1 MKVIKLSKKSA
12 AVLVVFVVA
21 IIAFCLAN
29 VFAGMVGTYSL
40 NLFND
45 DNATELNTINNS
57 STNIEVN
64 THSSVSSSDS
74 PSEDVY
80 VSNQDN
86 HQQDTDNNKPSNPP
100 SEEDSTGDGDHSDS
114 NHLTSSSHNN

>member
-1 MKVIKLSKKSA
+1 MSKKSA

-40 NLFND
+40 NLFNN
-45 DNATELNTINNS
+45 DNATELNTTNNS
-57 STNIEVN
+57 SLNIELN

-86 HQQDTDNNKPSNPP
+86 HQQDNDNNKPSKPP
-100 SEEDSTGDGDHSDS
+100 SEDDSSTDGDHSDNTHMVS
-114 NHLTSSSHNN
+114 TSYNN